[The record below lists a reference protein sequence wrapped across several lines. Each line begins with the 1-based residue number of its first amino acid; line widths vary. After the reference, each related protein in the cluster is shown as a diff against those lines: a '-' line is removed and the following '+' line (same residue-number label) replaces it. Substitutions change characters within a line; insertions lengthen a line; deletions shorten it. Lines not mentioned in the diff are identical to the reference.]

1 MIGKQL
7 SPILVEIEEKLWD
20 FEFHTPDQPEYTDEA
35 FRAVCK
41 IFMSVLMDKMWN
53 LQEKEGIEVEDRIMM
68 AVKAGKDLSNLVKT
82 YTDIDTYKMYE
93 RD

>member
-7 SPILVEIEEKLWD
+7 SNLLVDIEQRLWE
-20 FEFHTPDQPEYTDEA
+20 FEFDTPDQPEYTDAA

-41 IFMSVLMDKMWN
+41 IFMSALMDKMWD
-53 LQEKEGIEVEDRIMM
+53 LQEKEGIEIEDRITM
-68 AVKAGKDLSNLVKT
+68 AVNAGNDISRLVKT
-82 YTDIDTYKMYE
+82 YTDIDTFKMYE

>member
-7 SPILVEIEEKLWD
+7 SPILVDIEQRLWE
-20 FEFHTPDQPEYTDEA
+20 FEFDTPDQPEYTDEA

-53 LQEKEGIEVEDRIMM
+53 LQEKEGIEIEDRIMM